1 MSIPVISKEA
11 GRKEGVRILSSSSE
25 MDPHAMGMQGGM
37 SMPMSMG
44 MAMSSG
50 ASGGNPQGLGMN
62 AMAMNPAQ
70 YGVAPQQ
77 QQQQMMMNMNAMN
90 GMNPMAMNSV
100 GMQMNPNA
108 MNAASVSGGM
118 QVGGGQS
125 VAGAD
130 WRIQLT
136 REHRANLI
144 AKIYNQMVRVSA
156 DPVPGIKLWMNVS
169 WYELTLYRESP
180 TQEVYINKIFT
191 RLKSL
196 RAQQSD
202 MNAAMAAQALPNQG
216 MLSRLDFSYYS
227 TLNQQNQRPAAPAV
241 NGGQVGGYPGH
252 PQQFGGPA
260 PHPGVQ
266 QQQQQQPGQAMA
278 SGTTN
283 GPAAQAVKPESDMPA
298 NVVAGYWRQHAAL
311 RAKHQDDVEKV
322 HSAFKKYVDH
332 MKGHDETEQKK
343 KLRYLLSYVELCAN
357 ILSEDKTTHA
367 PRKIE
372 ELDKVFKYIVKIV
385 NPYLK
390 KLRTE
395 TDKRSTTPGASTGPS
410 LAMPTP
416 SGSNSAYMDFPNA
429 LSPTNF
435 SGMDLLDWEDGS
447 AQGDLSPYRTLLQAL
462 RKQRRSQ
469 SNKTRAAEMATSVS
483 PPPAPPPPRVNSTAS
498 MLHVTASDISL
509 FSRDDDDD
517 GSEPSSSREVGD
529 DEERT
534 PAASDEDEDAQL
546 AARALANEQ
555 QEGDAHESLG
565 QELLEALRLGTSNFL
580 LAYNTR
586 AGIAALLRVF
596 KLLQK
601 REFAA
606 ATDLR
611 QLLDERHLAF
621 RVEAV
626 RLGLFLGWFTG
637 GYRGLRALLPVLL
650 RRILPQKHPQH
661 ETRVRELSAVGSG
674 AIAALALGFVDA
686 KRRRSLALYALT
698 RALQCGYNTAKR
710 QQRWHFWGSDWR
722 FGDALLFAL
731 SSAQV
736 MYAYVMR
743 PKTLPPEYF
752 RFIQRTGPVE
762 LETLELVQQINRALP
777 ISTATFQHLLDRKPG
792 IPKDFP
798 LPSSLVPCRLV
809 HCDADS
815 CLTGTALCFKR
826 AFLKTFPLYLSLFI
840 VPGVVIHFKR
850 FLRTP
855 FRSLA
860 RSALNA
866 TRSNCFLASFVSL
879 YLALICLHR
888 RVVSKDHRFIY
899 YLAGLGASTTIL
911 MEPKSRRSGTP
922 DDRGIACLSAI
933 RSNSLCRFT
942 VLWRTELALYV
953 LPRAIDSLAMI
964 LHDRGIFSGF
974 AYGEVALFSASM
986 SVMMYCYETST
997 DKKHLYQASLEQKE
1011 RRCSQSQAQMQAGAE
1026 AAAASSSA

>member
-1 MSIPVISKEA
+1 
-11 GRKEGVRILSSSSE
+11 
-25 MDPHAMGMQGGM
+25 
-37 SMPMSMG
+37 
-44 MAMSSG
+44 
-50 ASGGNPQGLGMN
+50 
-62 AMAMNPAQ
+62 
-70 YGVAPQQ
+70 
-77 QQQQMMMNMNAMN
+77 
-90 GMNPMAMNSV
+90 
-100 GMQMNPNA
+100 
-108 MNAASVSGGM
+108 
-118 QVGGGQS
+118 
-125 VAGAD
+125 
-130 WRIQLT
+130 
-136 REHRANLI
+136 
-144 AKIYNQMVRVSA
+144 
-156 DPVPGIKLWMNVS
+156 
-169 WYELTLYRESP
+169 
-180 TQEVYINKIFT
+180 
-191 RLKSL
+191 
-196 RAQQSD
+196 
-202 MNAAMAAQALPNQG
+202 
-216 MLSRLDFSYYS
+216 
-227 TLNQQNQRPAAPAV
+227 
-241 NGGQVGGYPGH
+241 
-252 PQQFGGPA
+252 
-260 PHPGVQ
+260 
-266 QQQQQQPGQAMA
+266 
-278 SGTTN
+278 
-283 GPAAQAVKPESDMPA
+283 
-298 NVVAGYWRQHAAL
+298 
-311 RAKHQDDVEKV
+311 
-322 HSAFKKYVDH
+322 
-332 MKGHDETEQKK
+332 
-343 KLRYLLSYVELCAN
+343 
-357 ILSEDKTTHA
+357 
-367 PRKIE
+367 
-372 ELDKVFKYIVKIV
+372 
-385 NPYLK
+385 
-390 KLRTE
+390 
-395 TDKRSTTPGASTGPS
+395 
-410 LAMPTP
+410 
-416 SGSNSAYMDFPNA
+416 
-429 LSPTNF
+429 
-435 SGMDLLDWEDGS
+435 
-447 AQGDLSPYRTLLQAL
+447 
-462 RKQRRSQ
+462 
-469 SNKTRAAEMATSVS
+469 MATPVS
-483 PPPAPPPPRVNSTAS
+483 PPPAPPRVNSTAS

-517 GSEPSSSREVGD
+517 GSEPSSRGVGD
-529 DEERT
+529 DEERE

-586 AGIAALLRVF
+586 AGIAALLRVL

-611 QLLDERHLAF
+611 QLLDERHLSF
-621 RVEAV
+621 RVEAL

-637 GYRGLRALLPVLL
+637 GYRGLQALLPVLL

-762 LETLELVQQINRALP
+762 LETLELVQQTNRKLP

-792 IPKDFP
+792 IPRDFP
-798 LPSSLVPCRLV
+798 LPTSLVPCRIV

-815 CLTGTALCFKR
+815 CLTGAALCFKR

-840 VPGVVIHFKR
+840 VPGIVIHFKR

-855 FRSLA
+855 FSSLA
-860 RSALNA
+860 RSTLNA

-899 YLAGLGASTTIL
+899 YLCGLGASTTIL
-911 MEPKSRRSGTP
+911 MEPKSRRS
-922 DDRGIACLSAI
+922 
-933 RSNSLCRFT
+933 
-942 VLWRTELALYV
+942 ELALYV

-986 SVMMYCYETST
+986 SVMMYCYEHEKEAMSPFVYSTMKRFLQTST

-1011 RRCSQSQAQMQAGAE
+1011 RRRSQSQAQMQAEAE